1 MKSLGKKVFDFCNA
15 ECGATA
21 VEYAVMLALVIG
33 LCVFAITA
41 VGAATN
47 EHMTD
52 AQNGL
57 SQALSK

>member
-1 MKSLGKKVFDFCNA
+1 MKSLSKKVLDFCNA

-21 VEYAVMLALVIG
+21 VEYAVMLALIIGGCVI
-33 LCVFAITA
+33 AITA
-41 VGAATN
+41 VGAASN

-57 SQALSK
+57 SEALNK